1 MLYFFFILLFAALV
15 FLVVW
20 LFTRA
25 KEGPDVTE
33 PGEDPGEPGEG
44 PPARP

>member
-1 MLYFFFILLFAALV
+1 MLYLLFILLFAALV

-25 KEGPDVTE
+25 KEGPEGDVDDT
-33 PGEDPGEPGEG
+33 PQG
-44 PPARP
+44 P